1 MDQGLR
7 SPGWM
12 TVAVILGAVFLVT
25 PVLTINEIFASRAA
39 TFTIAVFFV
48 LTGFIAFNF
57 KPGTARV
64 FVLLIWVGLGAALWL
79 GGREG
84 QTGTWVIVG
93 IAALAGAEWLSRAC
107 ESIRSTATTDPVTG
121 LLNRVGLM
129 AECERVVTLCRRFG
143 HPLTIVHIDLDSFKE
158 INDREGHSQGDRIL
172 RQCAENWAGV
182 VPDSDVLA
190 RIGGDEFLLVLA
202 GSDSDDARQMM
213 GVLKEVSPVD
223 WSYGV
228 AQLAPGEELQACVDR
243 ADAELYTDKSASRRS

>member
-1 MDQGLR
+1 
-7 SPGWM
+7 
-12 TVAVILGAVFLVT
+12 
-25 PVLTINEIFASRAA
+25 
-39 TFTIAVFFV
+39 
-48 LTGFIAFNF
+48 
-57 KPGTARV
+57 
-64 FVLLIWVGLGAALWL
+64 VG
-79 GGREG
+79 
-84 QTGTWVIVG
+84 
-93 IAALAGAEWLSRAC
+93 
-107 ESIRSTATTDPVTG
+107 
-121 LLNRVGLM
+121 
-129 AECERVVTLCRRFG
+129 VVTLCGRFD
-143 HPLTIVHIDLDSFKE
+143 HPLTIVHIDLDGFTE

-243 ADAELYTDKSASRRS
+243 ADAELYTHKSASRRS